1 MLFGSEHGCWFD
13 IRYFLCDR
21 LEVSMDVDIRY
32 FLCDRLEMSMDVG
45 LISDI
50 FSVIV
55 WR

>member
-1 MLFGSEHGCWFD
+1 MDVD

-21 LEVSMDVDIRY
+21 LEMSMDVDIRY